1 MSEFTLLAGGDEY
14 RQTNQIKF
22 REDLYPRFKHDP
34 GLVQKYAE
42 NLELLPPVEINQ
54 HNELIDGF
62 HRLTA
67 YKTNEVERIPVEV
80 IETRSDI
87 ELLRLAIRAN
97 SSHGWQLTSSEK
109 KSVAV
114 RLYAAGTGLDKKEIA
129 QDLAVSDK
137 TIQRCL
143 FDIDKQLREERKR
156 QIFELYMDCLTHRE
170 IAQRVG
176 IPQQSVTDIIKSLT
190 ERGRVSEI
198 GQSLDFDRD
207 SDFTV
212 PLYNIWTF
220 GKLSNEIKHFGN
232 SEQQIVDN
240 LLYLYTE
247 PYDIVVDPFA
257 GGGSTIDVCRKR
269 LRRVF
274 ASDRKPIPARE
285 NQIRQLDVVESL
297 PNLGKRWSEVSL
309 TYLDPPYWKQAEGE
323 YSRDAEDLAN
333 MTLEDFTDSLS
344 AVINN
349 IGQKQ
354 SKGVIALLIR
364 PTQWKAEGRKVFDH
378 VYDLMSAVDLVV
390 KHRISCPYRSEQCQ
404 PPMVEWA
411 KENKELLVL
420 TRELI
425 IWEV

>member
-80 IETRSDI
+80 TETRSDI

-170 IAQRVG
+170 IAQRVR

-190 ERGRVSEI
+190 ERGFLTDL
-198 GQSLDFDRD
+198 GQNLDFDR
-207 SDFTV
+207 SRTKI
-212 PLYNIWTF
+212 PSR
-220 GKLSNEIKHFGN
+220 SNF
-232 SEQQIVDN
+232 
-240 LLYLYTE
+240 
-247 PYDIVVDPFA
+247 
-257 GGGSTIDVCRKR
+257 
-269 LRRVF
+269 
-274 ASDRKPIPARE
+274 
-285 NQIRQLDVVESL
+285 
-297 PNLGKRWSEVSL
+297 
-309 TYLDPPYWKQAEGE
+309 
-323 YSRDAEDLAN
+323 
-333 MTLEDFTDSLS
+333 
-344 AVINN
+344 
-349 IGQKQ
+349 
-354 SKGVIALLIR
+354 
-364 PTQWKAEGRKVFDH
+364 
-378 VYDLMSAVDLVV
+378 
-390 KHRISCPYRSEQCQ
+390 
-404 PPMVEWA
+404 
-411 KENKELLVL
+411 
-420 TRELI
+420 
-425 IWEV
+425 

>member
-1 MSEFTLLAGGDEY
+1 M
-14 RQTNQIKF
+14 
-22 REDLYPRFKHDP
+22 
-34 GLVQKYAE
+34 
-42 NLELLPPVEINQ
+42 
-54 HNELIDGF
+54 
-62 HRLTA
+62 
-67 YKTNEVERIPVEV
+67 
-80 IETRSDI
+80 
-87 ELLRLAIRAN
+87 
-97 SSHGWQLTSSEK
+97 
-109 KSVAV
+109 AV

-190 ERGRVSEI
+190 ERGFLTEI
-198 GQSLDFDRD
+198 GQNLDFDRD

-220 GKLSNEIKHFGN
+220 GKLSNEVKHFGN

-285 NQIRQLDVVESL
+285 NQIRQLDVVQSL
-297 PNLGKRWSEVSL
+297 PSLGKRWSEVSL

-323 YSRDAEDLAN
+323 YSKDAADLAN
-333 MTLEDFTDSLS
+333 MSLEYFADSL
-344 AVINN
+344 A
-349 IGQKQ
+349 
-354 SKGVIALLIR
+354 
-364 PTQWKAEGRKVFDH
+364 
-378 VYDLMSAVDLVV
+378 
-390 KHRISCPYRSEQCQ
+390 C
-404 PPMVEWA
+404 
-411 KENKELLVL
+411 KEHIL
-420 TRELI
+420 TS
-425 IWEV
+425 